1 MRSWIGIGC
10 VVTVFL
16 LVLVA
21 GLDPG
26 AITDGL
32 LNSYVFVPVF
42 AALSL
47 GLGVYYVKYFKA
59 KPFMAEVGNFP
70 RPAVH
75 RSRAEKLRRDAE
87 RECAISTD
95 QAKIFALVL
104 AAPAAVRQRVVE
116 DYEPNH
122 RTLRQTVSVTSRIPP
137 ALLSTASDDEQIIY
151 FPVLLA
157 EKGELQDEFDVY
169 TDGDVP
175 AVVLAYR
182 EYLGFASAVLHG
194 LLLAAYSLNV
204 RDRLPEV
211 ARQAELHA
219 IEDMMLRH
227 TDKPAPLDYRGAQ
240 AVEKLDV
247 KNEAVRDL
255 AAKVVRKLTTHYAIV
270 ALVGGHHA
278 GRFLVKYSRTLI
290 PDAKLSESGTE
301 RRLTFGGW
309 MRQML
314 GAKPV
319 EIDVELDNASTCQSY
334 HLRVAGPDGL
344 YLASQ
349 ETIAMGEIEERT
361 AQDAPTPPHLRFRRR
376 LGQAHAHFYARYF
389 PEKIGGERPR
399 VRFKYY
405 ETPPGSTFR
414 AAVNALACFALV
426 WLAGA
431 MSMLS
436 AGSTDPK
443 SDLPAI
449 LLAFPAA
456 AASWIGFEAPAGRLF
471 EGTLSARFCL
481 LATAILSIAS
491 SGLYIAHY
499 IRGDKFSSTPL
510 PYGLSF
516 LWVSDLGWAILLLFA
531 LLNALYIGYR
541 ACFAGWCY
549 AWLASRVDK

>member
-1 MRSWIGIGC
+1 MVTLFLLIVVEGLGPG
-10 VVTVFL
+10 VVTR
-16 LVLVA
+16 
-21 GLDPG
+21 
-26 AITDGL
+26 GL
-32 LNSYVFVPVF
+32 LDGHVSASVF
-42 AALSL
+42 AVAFL
-47 GLGVYYVKYFKA
+47 GLSAFFVTYFKA
-59 KPFMAEVGNFP
+59 KPFMAEAGRFP

-75 RSRAEKLRRDAE
+75 RSRAEILRRDAE
-87 RECAISTD
+87 RERGISTD

-104 AAPAAVRQRVVE
+104 AEPAAVRQRVVE

-122 RTLRQTVSVTSRIPP
+122 RTLRQTVSITSRIPS
-137 ALLSTASDDEQIIY
+137 AFLNSKTADAKQAVY

-169 TDGDVP
+169 LDGNVP

-194 LLLAAYSLNV
+194 LLLAAYSLKV
-204 RDRLPEV
+204 GDTLPEA

-219 IEDMMLRH
+219 IEDMMSRRLKNG
-227 TDKPAPLDYRGAQ
+227 TPPDYRGAQ
-240 AVEKLDV
+240 AVEDLDV
-247 KNEAVRDL
+247 KNQAVRNF

-270 ALVGGHHA
+270 ALVGSHHA

-290 PDAKLSESGTE
+290 PDAKLSEPGTE
-301 RRLTFGGW
+301 RRLTFSGW
-309 MRQML
+309 MRQMF

-349 ETIAMGEIEERT
+349 ETVAMGTIEQRT

-389 PEKIGGERPR
+389 PEKIAGERPR

-414 AAVNALACFALV
+414 AAVNAAACFALV

-436 AGSTDPK
+436 GGSADGK

-481 LATAILSIAS
+481 LATAILSLAS
-491 SGLYIAHY
+491 SGLYITHY
-499 IRGDKFSSTPL
+499 IRGGKFSSIPL
-510 PYGLSF
+510 PNGMSF
-516 LWVSDLGWAILLLFA
+516 LWVNDLGWSILLLLA
-531 LLNALYIGYR
+531 LLNVVFIGYR

-549 AWLASRVDK
+549 SWLASRVDE